1 MYIYSIDEGLTQA
14 VRGDK
19 VDGLEATSFLKMQKK
34 ERELQIWLRK
44 MLREQHFNKTKE
56 VRVKKLALGFKR
68 TFENRDT
75 KSH

>member
-1 MYIYSIDEGLTQA
+1 MDEGLAQA

-56 VRVKKLALGFKR
+56 VRGKKTSARFQK
-68 TFENRDT
+68 NI
-75 KSH
+75 